1 MAEPVKSGP
10 SAKPASKPAAKPSGG
25 GGGGNFEAE
34 FIVLIFIIGYL
45 IIGISGSVLD
55 SFTAL
60 SQNIYVYRFI
70 LALKIISGTIAT
82 LSIIGIVYVLSKS
95 LKLRREHL
103 GDVPQSQ
110 VSSAPQVHPFALE
123 WSGIHSRLET
133 ATDADAALI
142 IIDADALADR
152 ILRELGLPGET
163 MGERLISLGDQK
175 FKAIDDLWDAHKIRN
190 QIAHEG
196 AKNITYS
203 DAAYAL
209 AKYEKA
215 FKELGVI

>member
-10 SAKPASKPAAKPSGG
+10 STKPAFKPAAKPGAGG
-25 GGGGNFEAE
+25 GDFDVEL
-34 FIVLIFIIGYL
+34 IILIFIIGFL
-45 IIGISGSVLD
+45 ILGISGSVLD
-55 SFTAL
+55 SFSAL

-70 LALKIISGTIAT
+70 LTLKIISGTVAA
-82 LSIIGIVYVLSKS
+82 LSIMGIVYVLSKS
-95 LKLRREHL
+95 LKLRHEHL

-110 VSSAPQVHPFALE
+110 VSSEPVAHPFALE
-123 WSGIHSRLET
+123 WSGIHSRLDT
-133 ATDADAALI
+133 ATDVDAALI

-152 ILRELGLPGET
+152 ILKELKLPGET
-163 MGERLISLGDQK
+163 MGERLIALGEQK